1 MAGLNKLTKQ
11 LRREVTANPKKA
23 AILGLLAVVAL
34 WFWAPLVW
42 GWVAPDGEN
51 TAKAVELDADI
62 PPTLPIERTKN
73 YKTTQQ
79 KTGETRHHW
88 KQVVEWMEDDPLTST
103 ANIIISK
110 RDPFHMQKPEMVEE
124 TVEPE
129 IEPEIVQKD
138 LTPEELGLVLSST
151 IIGKRRRLAQI
162 SGKTIELGGFVNVT
176 KDDRQYEFKLV
187 EVQHRMVVL
196 QRNSERFELRI
207 PVPVDSE
214 KIELYGRK

>member
-23 AILGLLAVVAL
+23 AVLGLLAAVAL

-42 GWVAPDGEN
+42 GLVASDGEK
-51 TAKAVELDADI
+51 TAKAVESNTDTPPSI
-62 PPTLPIERTKN
+62 PVGYTEKS
-73 YKTTQQ
+73 KTTQQ
-79 KTGETRHHW
+79 KTDEPQHSW
-88 KQVVEWMEDDPLTST
+88 QQVVEWMEDDPLTST
-103 ANIIISK
+103 ANVILK
-110 RDPFHMQKPEMVEE
+110 QLGPFQTPEPKVVEE

-151 IIGKRRRLAQI
+151 IIGTRRRLAQI
-162 SGKTIELGGFVNVT
+162 SGKTFELGRLVNVT
-176 KDDRQYEFKLV
+176 KDDRRYEFRLV

-207 PVPVDSE
+207 PAPVDSE